1 MANLPPNHN
10 EFALAA
16 EAAPNNMNGW
26 IEEEEDPEMEEEEDP
41 EEDPLELVYLTT
53 ASIIL
58 LLCVGFRSAR
68 LITSGSVATIFLALL
83 DVASELL
90 CPKPS
95 LCDKQ
100 TSNLRHNDLGEYEWK
115 MSYEEGKKIYAEAV
129 IFINKRLVRLVDV
142 TMEQWLD
149 LKYGNHMTMNEN
161 VKKGLASK
169 FYNHLDMDY
178 YTKNALWI
186 YWARGDDEVE
196 LSDEESSNPD
206 DENLIDKDEVVEI
219 FRIKTNNGHSEW
231 PTYSWKDDG
240 YRNGKNLP
248 RAYIVGNILRYQDLE
263 WYEALKD
270 GKLKDEALK
279 NKAIMEGII
288 NEDDESN
295 NEVWRRWDD

>member
-1 MANLPPNHN
+1 
-10 EFALAA
+10 
-16 EAAPNNMNGW
+16 
-26 IEEEEDPEMEEEEDP
+26 
-41 EEDPLELVYLTT
+41 
-53 ASIIL
+53 
-58 LLCVGFRSAR
+58 
-68 LITSGSVATIFLALL
+68 
-83 DVASELL
+83 
-90 CPKPS
+90 
-95 LCDKQ
+95 
-100 TSNLRHNDLGEYEWK
+100 

-149 LKYGNHMTMNEN
+149 LKY
-161 VKKGLASK
+161 
-169 FYNHLDMDY
+169 
-178 YTKNALWI
+178 
-186 YWARGDDEVE
+186 VE

-248 RAYIVGNILRYQDLE
+248 RAYIVGNILCYQDLE

-295 NEVWRRWDD
+295 NEVWRR